1 MINKDII
8 LHLSLIPDIASGTIK
23 KILSA
28 INNKVLT
35 DLYQFCVGD
44 FVRIGISESKAQ
56 LIVEGLADKGVLEK
70 EYALMAQHSAE
81 FVSVDCDEYP
91 ALLKQIDTPPAILY
105 YQGDVELFK
114 QKKMLA
120 CVGARKAHG
129 YARDCLNQIV
139 KPLVLQDWVVVSG
152 GAMGA
157 DAYAHQ
163 MALDNGGKTIAVV
176 GSGLCYQ
183 YPSSNKRLF
192 KGIVESGGLIVSSF
206 AMGIQ
211 PEARCFPIRNRI
223 ISGLSVGCLVLQAAS
238 KSGALITAQFSLE
251 QGREVFAVPGSIY
264 DPLSAGC
271 HDLIKQGAKLVG
283 TSEDIQEEFSWLI
296 HPVKSAMHDPVASHV
311 KVSGLEQQLL
321 QVLVTEKSVQD
332 LVDALGVDQ
341 AVLHDKLFDLSLE
354 GVVEQGFTGLWK
366 RV

>member
-1 MINKDII
+1 MSNKDII
-8 LHLSLIPDIASGTIK
+8 LHLSMIPDIASGTIK

-28 INNKVLT
+28 IDNKALV
-35 DLYQFCVGD
+35 DVYQFCKDD
-44 FVRIGISESKAQ
+44 FVRIGVFESKAE
-56 LIVEGLADKGVLEK
+56 LIVQGLADKSVLDK
-70 EYALMAQHSAE
+70 EYALMAQHNAQ
-81 FVSVDCDEYP
+81 FLSVDCEDYP

-114 QKKMLA
+114 QQKMLA

-139 KPLVLQDWVVVSG
+139 KPLVLEDWVVVSG

-157 DAYAHQ
+157 DTYAHQ
-163 MALDNGGKTIAVV
+163 LALDSGGKTIAVV

-183 YPSSNKRLF
+183 YPSTNKRLF
-192 KGIVESGGLIVSSF
+192 KNIVESGGLIVSSF

-271 HDLIKQGAKLVG
+271 HELIKQGAKLVG
-283 TSEDIQEEFSWLI
+283 AHQDIQEELAWLS
-296 HPVKSAMHDPVASHV
+296 HTVKPAKQDSIASHA
-311 KVSGLEQQLL
+311 KQDGLEQQLL
-321 QVLVTEKSVQD
+321 QALVTEKSMQD
-332 LVDALGVDQ
+332 LVDVLGVEQ